1 MRSVSIDHQRLLN
14 QLFGIAAVAALAPAL
29 VLPEMDPGFGTIRAA
44 VLAVTVPVLV
54 GLWWL
59 RQRLGRPV
67 PVTIA
72 FLVVTVI
79 TSYAGDNLL
88 ALMPLFV
95 GLLLLVVDIGPAA
108 GIALVV
114 VTAALQAVT
123 MTLAGS
129 SVDNTVLQTVAT
141 AVVLV
146 FMFAFA
152 LLLRHSASDSQA
164 RAGLI
169 RERDDAN
176 TRLTASNTALAEA
189 NEQLRGSIEIE
200 KELVLAEERAR
211 SARELHDGLGHRLTL
226 VGMYLDFAD
235 RQRHTDPARAWKEVS
250 EARETV
256 HEAMAEM
263 RLWVRALN
271 PVRVEGAEGVAALD
285 AIAEAFR
292 GTGVDV
298 RIDIAGV
305 ERPLPPGVVL
315 FCHRFVQEGLTNA
328 LRHARARRVD
338 IGIDYAAVLDGPAVT
353 ITLADDGGASPA
365 AGAAGVAG
373 AGPELRPGFGLRS
386 LAERAAQLGGTF
398 EAVRSDRSDRSDRGV
413 SLSAT
418 IPAPVTDEAGSTA
431 PLGVTAASTAMT
443 TASPGSGATV
453 ATGVTA

>member
-14 QLFGIAAVAALAPAL
+14 WLFAIAAIAALASAL
-29 VLPEMDPGFGTIRAA
+29 VLPQMDPRFGTLRAA
-44 VLAVTVPVLV
+44 GLAVAVPVLA

-67 PVTIA
+67 WATVA
-72 FLVVTVI
+72 FLVVTVL
-79 TSYAGDNLL
+79 TAYAGDNLL
-88 ALMPLFV
+88 SLMPLFV

-108 GIALVV
+108 GIAFVA
-114 VTAALQAVT
+114 VTATLQAIT
-123 MTLAGS
+123 MTLTAS
-129 SVDNTVLQTVAT
+129 PVDNTVLQTVST

-146 FMFAFA
+146 FIFAFA
-152 LLLRHSASDSQA
+152 LLLRHSAAESQA
-164 RAGLI
+164 RAELI

-176 TRLTASNTALAEA
+176 ARLTASNTALAEA
-189 NEQLRGSIEIE
+189 NEHLQGSIEIE

-235 RQRHTDPARAWKEVS
+235 RQRHTDPDRAWREVS

-298 RIDIAGV
+298 RIDIAGT

-328 LRHARARRVD
+328 LRHARARRVR
-338 IGIDYAAVLDGPAVT
+338 IGIDYAADSGGEAVT
-353 ITLADDGGASPA
+353 ITLADDGAASPA
-365 AGAAGVAG
+365 GVSRVG
-373 AGPELRPGFGLRS
+373 DELRPGFGLRS
-386 LAERAAQLGGTF
+386 LTERATQLGGTF
-398 EAVRSDRSDRSDRGV
+398 EAGWGENGV
-413 SLSAT
+413 ALSAT
-418 IPAPVTDEAGSTA
+418 IPAPAVDALGQST
-431 PLGVTAASTAMT
+431 TAMAAT
-443 TASPGSGATV
+443 SPAPAAA